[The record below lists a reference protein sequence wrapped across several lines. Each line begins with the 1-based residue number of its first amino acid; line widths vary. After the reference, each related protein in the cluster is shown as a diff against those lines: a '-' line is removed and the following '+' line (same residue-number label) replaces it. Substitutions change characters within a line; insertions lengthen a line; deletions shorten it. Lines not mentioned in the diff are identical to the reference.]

1 MQLGVQRG
9 DIIGM
14 PHVPKKLAD
23 GPIILAP
30 EERKENIVLTCAHE
44 L

>member
-14 PHVPKKLAD
+14 PNVPKNLLMGQSIWLLKKK
-23 GPIILAP
+23 
-30 EERKENIVLTCAHE
+30 KENVVLTCAHE